1 MLSVRAL
8 CTLIREGSQCKC
20 SPVGPL
26 VRRVLA
32 VNGGAGGDLRLGVD
46 GFRLC
51 ADLSCRMARISNQQH

>member
-1 MLSVRAL
+1 MHIDQRRKHLQELS
-8 CTLIREGSQCKC
+8 
-20 SPVGPL
+20 SPEGPL

-51 ADLSCRMARISNQQH
+51 ADLSCLMATISDPQH

>member
-1 MLSVRAL
+1 MPGRNL
-8 CTLIREGSQCKC
+8 CFFRGDASE
-20 SPVGPL
+20 GPL

-51 ADLSCRMARISNQQH
+51 ADLSCLMATISDPQH